1 MLFLRNNSTYF
12 LQTRMNYTRIL
23 LALAAGAA
31 VVIVA
36 KKLADRRHASAQG
49 LENSLLPFIS
59 GLTLAELEDLHHL
72 LPDNPVHLHGDAD
85 DHLFI

>member
-1 MLFLRNNSTYF
+1 
-12 LQTRMNYTRIL
+12 MNYTRIL

-36 KKLADRRHASAQG
+36 KKLADRRHASTPG

-59 GLTLAELEDLHHL
+59 GLTLDELEDLHHL
-72 LPDNPVHLHGDAD
+72 MPDNPVHLHDAD